1 MGAKKIIAAVVH
13 PVFSGKVIAN
23 LNNSPIDEL
32 IITDTIPLAGKEKDC
47 NKKISLLSV
56 SNLFAQA
63 IRRIHNGDSVGDL
76 FWKFSK
82 EEPPPFF

>member
-13 PVFSGKVIAN
+13 PVFSGKVI
-23 LNNSPIDEL
+23 EL